1 MSFRLLGQ
9 DFDNIPYTNFDK
21 INGMRKWDHLRTQI
35 QILSLDHIVD
45 AIRSNPDS
53 APEYM
58 TYRYDITKD
67 ELEEEYRLLRKAFMQ
82 TLSPE
87 DQKIFA
93 LKEEG
98 MKQKEIAKKL
108 GYANHSA
115 VSKRVKKIQKACR
128 AFLKERTNMAS

>member
-1 MSFRLLGQ
+1 
-9 DFDNIPYTNFDK
+9 
-21 INGMRKWDHLRTQI
+21 
-35 QILSLDHIVD
+35 
-45 AIRSNPDS
+45 
-53 APEYM
+53 M
-58 TYRYDITKD
+58 TYRYDIPKD
-67 ELEEEYRLLRKAFMQ
+67 ELDAEYKILRKAFMR

-87 DQKIFA
+87 DQRIFA

-115 VSKRVKKIQKACR
+115 VSKRIKKIQKACR

>member
-67 ELEEEYRLLRKAFMQ
+67 ELEEEYRLLRKAFLK
-82 TLSPE
+82 TLSP
-87 DQKIFA
+87 
-93 LKEEG
+93 
-98 MKQKEIAKKL
+98 
-108 GYANHSA
+108 
-115 VSKRVKKIQKACR
+115 
-128 AFLKERTNMAS
+128 